1 MNRIIIILGI
11 ILAVLLAIAAFFTF
25 FPSDSADINATNLD
39 ILGNGTIGE
48 NGTLNVKLSNGEG
61 IALRDKQINVV
72 VKDENGSVVF
82 EDSAKTHVN
91 GVANVKV
98 ENVTPG
104 EYEVTVTFDG
114 DDNYSSSNITEKL
127 IIAEGVVEEDADS
140 DEGGDDDTA
149 DDDAGSSSQAS
160 RSSSYSGRSSNGGG
174 SSNGGSSD
182 SSDDGGS
189 SDSSDDGGSSDTPEP
204 APVNPNPVEG

>member
-72 VKDENGSVVF
+72 IKDENGNVVF
-82 EDSAKTHVN
+82 EDSAQTQVN

-98 ENVTPG
+98 ENVSPG
-104 EYEVTVTFDG
+104 EYEVTVAFEG
-114 DDNYSSSNITEKL
+114 DENYSSCNITEKL
-127 IIAEGVVEEDADS
+127 IIAEGVVDEDADS
-140 DEGGDDDTA
+140 DEGA
-149 DDDAGSSSQAS
+149 DDAADSDADSGSQAS
-160 RSSSYSGRSSNGGG
+160 SSSYSGRSYSNGGG
-174 SSNGGSSD
+174 SSDSGSSAVP
-182 SSDDGGS
+182 DGGS
-189 SDSSDDGGSSDTPEP
+189 SDASDDGGNPDTPEP
-204 APVNPNPVEG
+204 APVNPDPVEG